1 MILRQIPRANPIS
14 RRAMMLGVAKAGTV
28 ASTGMLIACGT
39 EPVASPAPA
48 STKAPVTIRF
58 AAAGHGPLAVEV
70 RAEHARLG
78 LGDRFAL
85 LGHRDDAIRLLAGA
99 DLFVLASGHEGLPVA
114 VMEALALGVPVVA
127 TRVGGL
133 PEVVTD
139 GVDGL
144 LVPPG
149 DPAALAAAIRRASRP
164 DERARLAAG
173 AAAAGDRF
181 AAAPAVRRIEAVY
194 DRVRAREHR

>member
-1 MILRQIPRANPIS
+1 
-14 RRAMMLGVAKAGTV
+14 
-28 ASTGMLIACGT
+28 
-39 EPVASPAPA
+39 
-48 STKAPVTIRF
+48 
-58 AAAGHGPLAVEV
+58 
-70 RAEHARLG
+70 
-78 LGDRFAL
+78 
-85 LGHRDDAIRLLAGA
+85 
-99 DLFVLASGHEGLPVA
+99 
-114 VMEALALGVPVVA
+114 
-127 TRVGGL
+127 
-133 PEVVTD
+133 VVTD

-164 DERARLAAG
+164 DERARLDTG